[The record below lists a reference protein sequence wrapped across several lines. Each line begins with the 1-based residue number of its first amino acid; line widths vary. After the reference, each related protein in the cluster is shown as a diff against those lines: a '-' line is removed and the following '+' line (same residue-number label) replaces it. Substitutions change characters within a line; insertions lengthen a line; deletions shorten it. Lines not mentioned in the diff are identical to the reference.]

1 MGRVHAGRLAPLGD
15 VYRIDVLDVARLRN
29 TISAVLP
36 ALEIG
41 PSDVPDVGI
50 DIPSWGCEQLLERM
64 DSVLAAHVE
73 GEQSLSEVIEAAGD
87 ERLVEEVLGALRE
100 REAHRIAFPPC
111 LMMTTRTLR
120 DSRMPLCFAWRDHA
134 RGELPETI
142 QRTFESF
149 LRSDAHQPK
158 MAERLRLATPEE
170 AAAHR
175 GEFMEALELLR
186 DLALGGGGEW
196 PDPFSEN

>member
-1 MGRVHAGRLAPLGD
+1 MLFR
-15 VYRIDVLDVARLRN
+15 
-29 TISAVLP
+29 S
-36 ALEIG
+36 
-41 PSDVPDVGI
+41 
-50 DIPSWGCEQLLERM
+50 
-64 DSVLAAHVE
+64 
-73 GEQSLSEVIEAAGD
+73 SEVIEAAGD

-120 DSRMPLCFAWRDHA
+120 DSRMPLGFAWRDHA
-134 RGELPETI
+134 RGELPESI

-186 DLALGGGGEW
+186 DLALGGGGQW